1 MFENTALEAVW
12 QVYLAG
18 IIGFT
23 GLGIS
28 FYRNCIMED
37 QEELEKERV
46 RSEEFERRK
55 EDFRNQEE
63 ESNRLLKER
72 HKRLDNVTNTKRWS

>member
-18 IIGFT
+18 AIGFT

-37 QEELEKERV
+37 EEEIEKERV
-46 RSEEFERRK
+46 RN

-72 HKRLDNVTNTKRWS
+72 HKRLDNITNTKRWG

>member
-1 MFENTALEAVW
+1 
-12 QVYLAG
+12 
-18 IIGFT
+18 
-23 GLGIS
+23 
-28 FYRNCIMED
+28 MED